1 MMLNKTFH
9 LILLSLIPLL
19 GFSQAKNSQ
28 YPDSGNKIRLGF
40 QTTGDGLIWRDTQ
53 PKVPYYQP
61 INNKAAWIV
70 LDTVNNKFYHYKN
83 STWTLAGGQDIDTVN
98 LIATKYGLG
107 LKLSIADTQ
116 NMLTPYWRSGRFSGV
131 LPVANGGTGS
141 TQFLNQSI
149 PYSNGSILTSNKN
162 KLNFDLSVNRL
173 NINIDTASAFNGGAS
188 LRVGG
193 GISGVGN
200 YYLEDGQQNFRV
212 SGATYWQVGSIEVN
226 GSNDHFQIR
235 NTNFGL
241 PIFYAQMTSPR
252 NVGIRTTTLQSGFEL
267 TIADSV
273 YVGGR
278 VSAASYT
285 TRSDINLKDEIQNLN
300 YGLNEVLQL
309 LPVKYKLKSNGEN
322 KIGFIAQDVVSII
335 NEAVHFDENM
345 SIEYSAI
352 IAVLTKAIQEQQAL
366 IKALEQRILILE
378 NK

>member
-1 MMLNKTFH
+1 MKQ
-9 LILLSLIPLL
+9 LLSLFFFLL
-19 GFSQAKNSQ
+19 PCLALAQ
-28 YPDSGNKIRLGF
+28 YPSNGNQKITLGE
-40 QTTGDGLIWRDTQ
+40 QSTADGLIYRGVAATDTVRK
-53 PKVPYYQP
+53 PSIDTMAYM
-61 INNKAAWIV
+61 V
-70 LDTVNNKFYHYKN
+70 LDTTTNIIWHYKKATSN
-83 STWTLAGGQDIDTVN
+83 AWLRLNLLPSDT
-98 LIATKYGLG
+98 A
-107 LKLSIADTQ
+107 S
-116 NMLTPYWRSGRFSGV
+116 MLTPYWRAGRFSGV

-141 TQFLNQSI
+141 IQFLNQSI
-149 PYSNGSILTSNKN
+149 PYSNGSILTFDKN
-162 KLNFDLSVNRL
+162 KLNFDLSVSRL
-173 NINIDTASAFNGGAS
+173 NVNIDTLSSFTGGAS

-200 YYLEDGQQNFRV
+200 YYLENGQQNFRV
-212 SGATYWQVGSIEVN
+212 DGATYWQVGSMVVN
-226 GSNDHFQIR
+226 GSALNFQIR
-235 NTNFGL
+235 NANFGL

-252 NVGIRTTTLQSGFEL
+252 NVGIRTTSLQNGFEL

-285 TRSDINLKDEIQNLN
+285 TRSDFNLKDEIQNLN
-300 YGLNEVLQL
+300 YGLNEIMQL

-322 KIGFIAQDVVSII
+322 KIGFIAQDVVSVL

-366 IKALEQRILILE
+366 IKALEQRIINLE